1 VLLGTVMIQ
10 SDIYYIER
18 CLNGHS
24 DDFRYLV
31 ESYQPALLAHL
42 VGQLGNKDHA
52 EEVTQ
57 EAFVRAYFALE
68 KLKKPDS
75 FFSWLL
81 GVAKRVVKE
90 QQKSEERHRR
100 REVIH
105 LVSEQAPNPEFSE
118 GYGLEKAIAELPDLY
133 KEVILLRYYTSSSCS
148 QVAEQLGMP
157 LGTVTKTLSRAYGML
172 RKSMNQQ
179 KHQRNDEVQK

>member
-1 VLLGTVMIQ
+1 MMNQT
-10 SDIYYIER
+10 DRYYIER
-18 CLNGHS
+18 SLNGHS
-24 DDFRYLV
+24 DDFRHLV

-42 VGQLGNKDHA
+42 VGQLGNKEHA
-52 EEVTQ
+52 EEIAQ

-90 QQKSEERHRR
+90 EQKSQERRRR
-100 REVIH
+100 REVVH
-105 LVSEQAPNPEFSE
+105 SVSEFGPAPEFSK
-118 GYGLEKAIAELPDLY
+118 GYGLEKAIAELSGPY
-133 KEVILLRYYTSSSCS
+133 REVILLRYYSCSSCS
-148 QVAEQLGMP
+148 EVAEKLGMP
-157 LGTVTKTLSRAYGML
+157 VGTVTKTLSRAYSML

-179 KHQRNDEVQK
+179 KHQRNDEVRK